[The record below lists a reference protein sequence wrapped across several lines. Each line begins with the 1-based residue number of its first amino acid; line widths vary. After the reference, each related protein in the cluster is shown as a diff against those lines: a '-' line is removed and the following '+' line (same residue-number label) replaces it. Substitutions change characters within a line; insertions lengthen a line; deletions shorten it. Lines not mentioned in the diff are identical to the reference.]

1 MPRIYLDNAAT
12 SWPKPDAV
20 HTAMDVFAREC
31 GAASGRGAYSSAS
44 VAGKVVA
51 DARAGVARMIGV
63 SDPHRIVFTANGTA
77 ALNLAI
83 HGLLRPGDH
92 VVTTVCEHNSVLRP
106 LHAATQRLGCEID
119 FAPCDAEGHVTTA
132 DILAL
137 VTPTTRLVVMTHAS
151 NVTGAILP
159 IAEVAAAL
167 RSSPTLF
174 LVDAAQT
181 VGRFPIDSESHGID
195 LVAAPGHKGLLG
207 PTGTGFLYIEPG
219 LEAELV
225 PIWQGGVGS
234 ASDDPEMPTTMP
246 ERYEAGSLAVT
257 PLAGLAAG
265 IAYIEHEGRKVLC
278 EHVSALTAQL
288 AAGLAALPKLRLLG
302 PAPHAPR
309 AGVVSF
315 TVEGYDAHDV
325 AAVLDASLGIEVR
338 SGLLCAP
345 RIHAVL
351 GAPAGSVRMSPG
363 FFTTEAE
370 IEVAIAAVSSL

>member
-12 SWPKPDAV
+12 SWPKPDSV
-20 HTAMDVFAREC
+20 YTATDAFAREC
-31 GAASGRGAYSSAS
+31 GAASGRGAYSSATE
-44 VAGKVVA
+44 AGKVVA
-51 DARAGVARMIGV
+51 AARAGVARMIGV
-63 SDPHRIVFTANGTA
+63 SDPSRIVFTANGTA

-83 HGLLRPGDH
+83 HGLLRAGDH

-106 LHAATQRLGCEID
+106 LHAAAQQLGCVVD

-167 RSSPTLF
+167 RSSPTL
-174 LVDAAQT
+174 LLLDAAQT
-181 VGRFPIDSESHGID
+181 VGRLPLDAESHGID
-195 LVAAPGHKGLLG
+195 LIAAPGHKGLLG
-207 PTGTGFLYIEPG
+207 PTGTGFLYIETG
-219 LEAELV
+219 LEAKLT

-234 ASDDPEMPTTMP
+234 ASDDLEMPTTMP

-257 PLAGLAAG
+257 PLAGLAKG
-265 IAYIEHEGRKVLC
+265 IAYIEHGGRKVLC
-278 EHVSALTAQL
+278 EHVCTLTAQL
-288 AAGLAALPKLRLLG
+288 AAGLAALPKLKLLG

-315 TVEGYDAHDV
+315 TLEGYDAHDV
-325 AAVLDASLGIEVR
+325 AAILDASFGIEAR
-338 SGLLCAP
+338 SGLHCAA
-345 RIHAVL
+345 RIHAAL

-363 FFTTEAE
+363 CFTTEAE
-370 IEVAIAAVSSL
+370 IESAIAAVANL